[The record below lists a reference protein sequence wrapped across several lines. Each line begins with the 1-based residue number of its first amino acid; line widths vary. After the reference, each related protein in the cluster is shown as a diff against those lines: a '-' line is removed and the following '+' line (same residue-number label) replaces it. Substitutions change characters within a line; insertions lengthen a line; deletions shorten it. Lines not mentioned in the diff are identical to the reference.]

1 MDIYVESNFV
11 LELALEQEQ
20 HESCRQIV
28 ELSHAGKARLII
40 PAYSLIEP
48 YERIVRY
55 AKKRT
60 RVANDLADEVKKLL
74 RSKSYQEE
82 TDALQNVTGLL
93 VRSLQEEKNR
103 FRRTVDKLLA
113 VSEIIPL
120 EARVLLDADRY
131 QIDHDLSVQDSVVY
145 ASVLTHLRASTS
157 TDKCFLNRNRKDF
170 DDPDIEETLNTHGCK
185 MLFSFD
191 KGYGYISSRI
201 RL

>member
-28 ELSHAGKARLII
+28 ELSDAGEARLII

>member
-28 ELSHAGKARLII
+28 ELSDAGEARLII

-48 YERIVRY
+48 YERIVLY

-82 TDALQNVTGLL
+82 TDALQNVTGLSFEACRRKRIAFDGPL
-93 VRSLQEEKNR
+93 INCWRCQKS
-103 FRRTVDKLLA
+103 FR
-113 VSEIIPL
+113 
-120 EARVLLDADRY
+120 
-131 QIDHDLSVQDSVVY
+131 
-145 ASVLTHLRASTS
+145 
-157 TDKCFLNRNRKDF
+157 
-170 DDPDIEETLNTHGCK
+170 
-185 MLFSFD
+185 
-191 KGYGYISSRI
+191 
-201 RL
+201 

>member
-28 ELSHAGKARLII
+28 ELSDAGEARLII

-170 DDPDIEETLNTHGCK
+170 DDPDIEETLNTNGCK